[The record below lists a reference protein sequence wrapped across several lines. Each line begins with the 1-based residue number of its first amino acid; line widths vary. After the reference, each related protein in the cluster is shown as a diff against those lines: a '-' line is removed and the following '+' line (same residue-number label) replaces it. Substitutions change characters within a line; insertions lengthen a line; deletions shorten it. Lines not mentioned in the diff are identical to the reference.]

1 MLITRLISIDRIR
14 GPTRSGKARHLS
26 HFLNLSKAFFTKHAW
41 RFGIFFFGR
50 RRRLSRDLIH
60 SFDSVRWERLG
71 L

>member
-26 HFLNLSKAFFTKHAW
+26 QFLNLSKAFFTKHAW
-41 RFGIFFFGR
+41 RFGNFFGR
-50 RRRLSRDLIH
+50 RRRLIRDLIH
-60 SFDSVRWERLG
+60 SFDSARWERLG